1 MIVHPT
7 YDPETQ
13 TYFVEY
19 AGRPEGPV
27 PRFNN
32 WNSAAAY
39 ARKVQAGLVETPQ
52 SPVADQEVTQQTPHA
67 PPPRPQP
74 QPQQPESAF
83 KPLQVSGLGTIARG
97 KFLNRLGYDVSPRAH
112 GDTVLVVTESVSRL
126 FEPTPLDLR
135 ERRRSPLVQ

>member
-1 MIVHPT
+1 MIVTPV
-7 YDPETQ
+7 YDQESET
-13 TYFVEY
+13 FVVEWP
-19 AGRPEGPV
+19 GMPEGPT
-27 PRFNN
+27 PRFPNFPQ
-32 WNSAAAY
+32 
-39 ARKVQAGLVETPQ
+39 ARAFADRVERGELPSVAPSQ
-52 SPVADQEVTQQTPHA
+52 PSPAT
-67 PPPRPQP
+67 PRPQP
-74 QPQQPESAF
+74 QPKQPESAF